1 MKLLTIVSILLLL
14 TPCFA
19 ADEWV
24 QIIIARERQTTD
36 VQIAR
41 MYAIGIAVAGACIG
55 LGIYFGL
62 RHQKK

>member
-1 MKLLTIVSILLLL
+1 MKLLTIVAIFLLN

-24 QIIIARERQTTD
+24 QIVIARERQTTD
-36 VQIAR
+36 AQIAR
-41 MYAIGIAVAGACIG
+41 MYASAIAVAGACIG